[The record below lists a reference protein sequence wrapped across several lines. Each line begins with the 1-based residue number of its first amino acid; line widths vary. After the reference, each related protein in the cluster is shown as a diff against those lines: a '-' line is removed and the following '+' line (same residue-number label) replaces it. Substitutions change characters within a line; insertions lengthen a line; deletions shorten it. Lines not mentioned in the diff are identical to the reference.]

1 MIISNIKHRLFKA
14 IGSLLIT
21 ISLWQGISFGIDS
34 ALAAPPIADSAA
46 NVVEQVESRV
56 EAVKDRL
63 QGAMKDGDKSDRQMM
78 DDGKITSDANADL
91 SEQYTGDTTEKVQET
106 ADRNS
111 KQAQDFSRKTTEK
124 AKNFLGF

>member
-1 MIISNIKHRLFKA
+1 MLISNIKHRIFKA
-14 IGSLLIT
+14 IGSFLLT
-21 ISLWQGISFGIDS
+21 ISLWHGISLGIDS

-46 NVVEQVESRV
+46 NVVEQVEDRV
-56 EAVKDRL
+56 EAAKDRL
-63 QGAMKDGDKSDRQMM
+63 QGAIKDGDKFDRKMM

-91 SEQYTGDTTEKVQET
+91 SEQYSGDTPEKVQDT

-111 KQAQDFSRKTTEK
+111 KQAQDFSRKATEK